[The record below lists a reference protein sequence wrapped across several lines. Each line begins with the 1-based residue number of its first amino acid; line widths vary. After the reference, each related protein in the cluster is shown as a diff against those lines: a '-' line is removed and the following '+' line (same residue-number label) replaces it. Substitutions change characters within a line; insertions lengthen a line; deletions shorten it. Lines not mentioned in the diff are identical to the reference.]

1 MQISAFARP
10 MLGLLAL
17 LSLSAVPVA
26 AQSKPNGSSKGAA
39 KPSAASP
46 SPSLVGTWTGTATV
60 PLPDS
65 SIVVPVI
72 YTFTQTGSTIGGTAI
87 VPGQGSGAIS
97 NVARD
102 GTRLQFRVTAP
113 EGRLLEHDGKVAA
126 DGTIEG
132 VVNMD
137 NQPLAKFK
145 IAPKAA
151 PKTAPKTTP
160 RLTPLS

>member
-1 MQISAFARP
+1 MVIPSRARAA
-10 MLGLLAL
+10 LGGLLAL
-17 LSLSAVPVA
+17 FALSTIPVA
-26 AQSKPNGSSKGAA
+26 AQPKPNGSPKTSTKATA
-39 KPSAASP
+39 PSA

-87 VPGQGSGAIS
+87 VPGQGSGTIS

-113 EGRLLEHDGKVAA
+113 EGRLLEHDGKVGA
-126 DGTIEG
+126 DGSIEG

-145 IAPKAA
+145 IAPKSA
-151 PKTAPKTTP
+151 PKPAPRPK
-160 RLTPLS
+160 

>member
-1 MQISAFARP
+1 MSLSTSTPRFMPRFGPCSRAYAAVG
-10 MLGLLAL
+10 GLLAL
-17 LSLSAVPVA
+17 ATLAPVTVT
-26 AQSKPNGSSKGAA
+26 AQGAA
-39 KPSAASP
+39 KSARAP
-46 SPSLVGTWTGTATV
+46 NGPAPLVGTWTGTATV

-72 YTFTQTGSTIGGTAI
+72 YTFTQTGSAIGGTAI
-87 VPGQGSGAIS
+87 VPGQGSGTIS

-113 EGRLLEHDGKVAA
+113 EGRLLEHDGKVGA
-126 DGTIEG
+126 DGSIEG

-145 IAPKAA
+145 ISPKPAA
-151 PKTAPKTTP
+151 RPK
-160 RLTPLS
+160 

>member
-1 MQISAFARP
+1 MANPTFARP
-10 MLGLLAL
+10 IVGLFAL
-17 LSLSAVPVA
+17 LTLSAVPVA
-26 AQSKPNGSSKGAA
+26 AQSKANGSSKSSA
-39 KPSAASP
+39 KSTTA

-102 GTRLQFRVTAP
+102 GARLQFRVTAP

-151 PKTAPKTTP
+151 PKTAPKPAPRSTP
-160 RLTPLS
+160 FP

>member
-1 MQISAFARP
+1 MVTTAFARP
-10 MLGLLAL
+10 VVGLLAL
-17 LSLSAVPVA
+17 VALNAVSVA

-39 KPSAASP
+39 KSTTA

-97 NVARD
+97 NVSRD

-113 EGRLLEHDGKVAA
+113 EGRLLEHDGKMAA

-151 PKTAPKTTP
+151 PKPAPRPKSLP
-160 RLTPLS
+160 

>member
-1 MQISAFARP
+1 MDLTPAPRSMPRFGPILRAYAAVG
-10 MLGLLAL
+10 GLLAFTTL
-17 LSLSAVPVA
+17 APVTGSA
-26 AQSKPNGSSKGAA
+26 Q
-39 KPSAASP
+39 PSAKSTRTPSSP
-46 SPSLVGTWTGTATV
+46 APLVGTWTGTATV

-65 SIVVPVI
+65 AIVVPVI
-72 YTFTQTGSTIGGTAI
+72 YTFTQTGSTIGGTAV

-113 EGRLLEHDGKVAA
+113 EGRLLEHDARMAA

-151 PKTAPKTTP
+151 VRPK
-160 RLTPLS
+160 

>member
-1 MQISAFARP
+1 MIR
-10 MLGLLAL
+10 
-17 LSLSAVPVA
+17 LSLPVSAITVAVLTLAVA
-26 AQSKPNGSSKGAA
+26 APASAQPKVKAA
-39 KPSAASP
+39 APGTSPSGT

-87 VPGQGSGAIS
+87 VPGQGSGTIS

-102 GTRLQFRVTAP
+102 GARLQFRVTAP
-113 EGRLLEHDGKVAA
+113 EGRLLEHDGKVGA
-126 DGTIEG
+126 DGSIEG

-137 NQPLAKFK
+137 KQPLAKFK
-145 IAPKAA
+145 IAPKSA
-151 PKTAPKTTP
+151 PKATPKSAPRPKTLP
-160 RLTPLS
+160 

>member
-1 MQISAFARP
+1 MINPSVARAAVGAFVA
-10 MLGLLAL
+10 LLAL
-17 LSLSAVPVA
+17 SAAPAA
-26 AQSKPNGSSKGAA
+26 AQPKA
-39 KPSAASP
+39 KASAP
-46 SPSLVGTWTGTATV
+46 GTSPSLVGTWTGTATV

-72 YTFTQTGSTIGGTAI
+72 YTFTQSGTTIGGTAI
-87 VPGQGSGAIS
+87 VPGQGSGTIS

-113 EGRLLEHDGKVAA
+113 EGRLLEHDGKVGA
-126 DGTIEG
+126 DGSIEG

-145 IAPKAA
+145 IAPKPA
-151 PKTAPKTTP
+151 PPKQ
-160 RLTPLS
+160 R

>member
-1 MQISAFARP
+1 MVIPAFARSV
-10 MLGLLAL
+10 LGLLAL
-17 LSLSAVPVA
+17 VSFSAVPVA
-26 AQSKPNGSSKGAA
+26 AQSKPNGSSKAA
-39 KPSAASP
+39 KSSAASP

-102 GTRLQFRVTAP
+102 GARLQFRVTAP

-151 PKTAPKTTP
+151 PKAAPKSAP
-160 RLTPLS
+160 RPK